1 MEFMANL
8 HKKSCYSWLFK
19 GFHPLF
25 PPVYQIMACMI
36 DDFLNLFDF

>member
-8 HKKSCYSWLFK
+8 RKKSSYSWLFK

-25 PPVYQIMACMI
+25 PPENQFMACMN